1 MSIMKR
7 INKISRLFR
16 GGLWATA
23 ILLCITACTD
33 DEIVYKTGQKP
44 DQETLETISG
54 TLRSSKSLRD
64 RVPVYLTE
72 GDEDVVSD
80 KIYYRLN
87 QTVSQTLMLTAT
99 PDPSLVADYNANNKT
114 DLQPLPVANIKLANG
129 GKITIPTGARISDN
143 LDLTIES
150 NGLAPGIYLMPVVVD
165 ATENGTGQQVLYY
178 GVTVREFDENIYQDG
193 DDLYNIEL
201 DTEWTTVFYLNTGEV
216 QAHYAD
222 YVAWEKQDMNTFESV
237 YRASL
242 GNIVNLRIAQVG
254 YAPNSKRAL
263 FSPTSDLRYTVE
275 HADKYIRQM
284 QDKGRKVCVCIEG
297 GGNGIGFCNMTD
309 AQIADFAEQVKIFI
323 TTYRLDGVNLW
334 DRGSGYGKEGM
345 PAVNTTSYPKLIKA
359 LREAMP
365 DKLLTVVDYEE
376 PTESFYDTNLT
387 DGIAV
392 GKLIDY
398 AWHGYVSENEPI
410 RFINPYNQ
418 LTSYEQVYSRKPF
431 AGLEESRYGNVNVPY
446 YSTRSDLYTDM
457 NMDLWSMNLILW
469 NLERQSNI
477 IVFDDLSLPKA
488 MDAES
493 GCIDVIGNIYMYL
506 AYDENFEAPYGY
518 NVMMRIPGIY
528 RQGSKNYDTF
538 AKDW

>member
-1 MSIMKR
+1 MSIMKMKN
-7 INKISRLFR
+7 IISQLLR
-16 GGLWATA
+16 GGL
-23 ILLCITACTD
+23 LCVAITAFVTSCST
-33 DEIVYKTGQKP
+33 DEITYATGQKP
-44 DQETLETISG
+44 DKETLETVAG

-64 RVPVYLTE
+64 RVPIHLTE
-72 GDEDVVSD
+72 GNEDAVSD

-87 QTVSQTLMLTAT
+87 QAASQALTLTAT
-99 PDPSLVADYNANNKT
+99 PNPSLVADYNADNKAN
-114 DLQPLPVANIKLANG
+114 LQPLPVANIKLANG
-129 GKITIPTGARISDN
+129 GKITIPAGTRVSEK

-150 NGLAPGIYLMPVVVD
+150 DGLTPGIYLMPVVVNIS
-165 ATENGTGQQVLYY
+165 ENEQHVLYY
-178 GVTVREFDENIYQDG
+178 GVTVREFDENIYQEG
-193 DDLYNIEL
+193 NNLHNIEL
-201 DTEWTTVFYLNTGEV
+201 DTEWTTVFYLNTSEV

-254 YAPNSKRAL
+254 YDPDSKRAL
-263 FSPTSDLRYTVE
+263 FSLTSDLRYTVE

-297 GGNGIGFCNMTD
+297 GGSGLGFCNMTD
-309 AQIADFAEQVKIFI
+309 AQIADFAEQVRIFI

-359 LREAMP
+359 LHEAMP
-365 DKLLTVVDYEE
+365 DKMLTVVDYEE
-376 PTESFYDTNLT
+376 PTESFYDTSLT
-387 DGIAV
+387 GGIAV
-392 GKLIDY
+392 GELIDY

-418 LTSYEQVYSRKPF
+418 FTSYEQVYSRKPF

-446 YSTRSDLYTDM
+446 YSTRSDLYIDM

-469 NLERQSNI
+469 NLERQSDI

>member
-1 MSIMKR
+1 MK
-7 INKISRLFR
+7 NKKLIIRSLRSGLF
-16 GGLWATA
+16 GLAA
-23 ILLCITACTD
+23 ALSLIACTD
-33 DEIVYKTGQKP
+33 EEVTYKVGQLPDEEAMTTVTGV
-44 DQETLETISG
+44 
-54 TLRSSKSLRD
+54 LRSSKSLRD
-64 RVPVYLTE
+64 RVPVHLTE

-80 KIYYRLN
+80 KIYYKLT
-87 QTVSQTLMLTAT
+87 QAAPQAMTLTAA
-99 PDPSLVADYNANNKT
+99 PDLTLVEAYNIANGTNLT
-114 DLQPLPVANIKLANG
+114 PLPVANIRLSNN
-129 GKITIPTGARISDN
+129 GKIAVPAGARMSDKIE
-143 LDLTIES
+143 LTIES
-150 NGLAPGIYLMPVVVD
+150 NGLEPGIYLMPVVVD
-165 ATENGTGQQVLYY
+165 ASENGTGQQVLYY
-178 GVTVREFDENIYQDG
+178 GVTVREFDENIYQEG
-193 DDLYNIEL
+193 NNLHNIEL
-201 DTEWTTVFYLNTGEV
+201 DTEWTTVFYLNTSEV

-254 YAPNSKRAL
+254 YDPDSKRAL
-263 FSPTSDLRYTVE
+263 FSLTSDLRYTVE

-297 GGNGIGFCNMTD
+297 GGSGLGFCNMTD
-309 AQIADFAEQVKIFI
+309 AQIADFAEQVRIFI

-345 PAVNTTSYPKLIKA
+345 PAVNTASYPKLIKA

-365 DKLLTVVDYEE
+365 DKMLTVVDYEE
-376 PTESFYDTNLT
+376 PTESFYDTSLT
-387 DGIAV
+387 GGIAV
-392 GKLIDY
+392 GELIDY
-398 AWHGYVSENEPI
+398 AWHGYVSEKDPI
-410 RFINPYNQ
+410 RFVNPYNQ
-418 LTSYEQVYSRKPF
+418 FTSYEQVYSRKPF

-446 YSTRSDLYTDM
+446 YSTRSDLYIDM

-469 NLERQSNI
+469 NLERQSDI

-506 AYDENFEAPYGY
+506 AYDKNFEAPYGY

>member
-1 MSIMKR
+1 MSIMKMKN
-7 INKISRLFR
+7 IISQLLR
-16 GGLWATA
+16 GGL
-23 ILLCITACTD
+23 LCVAITAFVTSCST
-33 DEIVYKTGQKP
+33 DEITYATGQKP
-44 DQETLETISG
+44 DKETLETVAG

-64 RVPVYLTE
+64 RVPIHLTE
-72 GDEDVVSD
+72 GNEDAVSD

-87 QTVSQTLMLTAT
+87 QAASQALTLTAT
-99 PDPSLVADYNANNKT
+99 PNPSLVADYNADNKAN
-114 DLQPLPVANIKLANG
+114 LQPLPVANIKLANG
-129 GKITIPTGARISDN
+129 GKITIPAGTRVSEK

-150 NGLAPGIYLMPVVVD
+150 DGLTPGIYLMPVVVNIS
-165 ATENGTGQQVLYY
+165 ENEQHVLYY

-193 DDLYNIEL
+193 DDLHNIEL

-254 YAPNSKRAL
+254 YDPDSKRAL
-263 FSPTSDLRYTVE
+263 FSLTSDLRYTVE

-297 GGNGIGFCNMTD
+297 GGSGLGFCNMTD
-309 AQIADFAEQVKIFI
+309 AQIADFAEQVRIFI

-345 PAVNTTSYPKLIKA
+345 PAVNTASYPKLIRA
-359 LREAMP
+359 LRAALP
-365 DKLLTVVDYEE
+365 DKMLTVVDYEE

-392 GKLIDY
+392 GELIDY

-418 LTSYEQVYSRKPF
+418 FTSYEQVYSRKPF

-446 YSTRSDLYTDM
+446 YSTRSDLYIDM

-469 NLERQSNI
+469 NLERQSDI

>member
-1 MSIMKR
+1 MKNKKLIIRSLRSGLFGLAAAMSLI
-7 INKISRLFR
+7 
-16 GGLWATA
+16 
-23 ILLCITACTD
+23 ACTD
-33 DEIVYKTGQKP
+33 EEVTYKVGQLPDEEAMTTVTGV
-44 DQETLETISG
+44 
-54 TLRSSKSLRD
+54 LRSSKSLRD
-64 RVPVYLTE
+64 RVPVHLTE

-80 KIYYRLN
+80 KIYYKLT
-87 QTVSQTLMLTAT
+87 QAAPQAMTLTAA
-99 PDPSLVADYNANNKT
+99 PDLTLVEVYNIANRTNLT
-114 DLQPLPVANIKLANG
+114 PLPAANIRLSNN
-129 GKITIPTGARISDN
+129 GKIAVPAGARMSDKIE
-143 LDLTIES
+143 LTIES
-150 NGLAPGIYLMPVVVD
+150 KGLEPGIYLMPVVVD
-165 ATENGTGQQVLYY
+165 ATENGTGKQVLYY
-178 GVTVREFDENIYQDG
+178 GITVREFDENIYQDG

-254 YAPNSKRAL
+254 YDPDSKRAL
-263 FSPTSDLRYTVE
+263 FSLTSDLRYTVE

-297 GGNGIGFCNMTD
+297 GGSGLGFCNMTD

-345 PAVNTTSYPKLIKA
+345 PAVNTASYPKLIRA
-359 LREAMP
+359 LRAALP
-365 DKLLTVVDYEE
+365 DKMLTVVDYEE

-392 GKLIDY
+392 GELIDY

-418 LTSYEQVYSRKPF
+418 FTSYEQVYSRKPF

-446 YSTRSDLYTDM
+446 YSTRSDLYIDM

-469 NLERQSNI
+469 NLERQSDI

>member
-1 MSIMKR
+1 MSIMKMKN
-7 INKISRLFR
+7 IISQLLR
-16 GGLWATA
+16 GGL
-23 ILLCITACTD
+23 LCVAITAFVTSCST
-33 DEIVYKTGQKP
+33 DEITYATGQKP
-44 DQETLETISG
+44 DKETLETVAG

-64 RVPVYLTE
+64 RVPIHLTE
-72 GDEDVVSD
+72 GNEDAVSD

-87 QTVSQTLMLTAT
+87 QAASQALTLTAT
-99 PDPSLVADYNANNKT
+99 PNPSLVADYNADNKAN
-114 DLQPLPVANIKLANG
+114 LQPLPVANIKLANG
-129 GKITIPTGARISDN
+129 GKITIPAGTRVSEK

-150 NGLAPGIYLMPVVVD
+150 DGLTPGIYLMPVVVNIS
-165 ATENGTGQQVLYY
+165 ENEQHVLYY
-178 GVTVREFDENIYQDG
+178 GVTVREFDENIYQEG
-193 DDLYNIEL
+193 NNLHNIEL

-254 YAPNSKRAL
+254 YDPDSKRAL
-263 FSPTSDLRYTVE
+263 FSLTSDLRYTVE

-297 GGNGIGFCNMTD
+297 GGSGLGFCNMTD
-309 AQIADFAEQVKIFI
+309 AQIADFAEQVRIFI

-345 PAVNTTSYPKLIKA
+345 PAVNTASYPKLIRA
-359 LREAMP
+359 LRAALP
-365 DKLLTVVDYEE
+365 DKMLTVVDYEE

-392 GKLIDY
+392 GELIDY

-418 LTSYEQVYSRKPF
+418 FTSYEQVYSRKPF

-446 YSTRSDLYTDM
+446 YSTRSDLYIDM

-469 NLERQSNI
+469 NLERQSDI

-506 AYDENFEAPYGY
+506 AYDENFKAPYGY

>member
-1 MSIMKR
+1 MKNKKLIIRSLRSGLFGLAAAMSLI
-7 INKISRLFR
+7 
-16 GGLWATA
+16 
-23 ILLCITACTD
+23 ACTD
-33 DEIVYKTGQKP
+33 EEVTYKVGQLPDEEAMTTVTGV
-44 DQETLETISG
+44 
-54 TLRSSKSLRD
+54 LRSSKSLRD
-64 RVPVYLTE
+64 RVPVHLTE

-80 KIYYRLN
+80 KIYYKLT
-87 QTVSQTLMLTAT
+87 QAAPQAMTLTAA
-99 PDPSLVADYNANNKT
+99 PDLTLVEVYNIANGTNLT
-114 DLQPLPVANIKLANG
+114 PLPAANIRLSNN
-129 GKITIPTGARISDN
+129 GKIAVPAGARMSDKIE
-143 LDLTIES
+143 LTIES
-150 NGLAPGIYLMPVVVD
+150 KGLEPGIYLMPVVVD
-165 ATENGTGQQVLYY
+165 ATENGTGKQVLYY
-178 GVTVREFDENIYQDG
+178 GITVREFDENIYQEG
-193 DDLYNIEL
+193 NNLHNIEL

-254 YAPNSKRAL
+254 YDPDSKRAL
-263 FSPTSDLRYTVE
+263 FSLTSDLRYTVE

-297 GGNGIGFCNMTD
+297 GGSGLGFCNMTD
-309 AQIADFAEQVKIFI
+309 AQIADFAEQVRIFI

-345 PAVNTTSYPKLIKA
+345 PAVNTASYPKLIRA
-359 LREAMP
+359 LRAALP
-365 DKLLTVVDYEE
+365 DKMLTVVDYEE
-376 PTESFYDTNLT
+376 PTESFYDTSLT
-387 DGIAV
+387 GGIAV
-392 GKLIDY
+392 GELIDY

-418 LTSYEQVYSRKPF
+418 FTSYEQVYSRKPF

-446 YSTRSDLYTDM
+446 YSTRSDLYIDM

-469 NLERQSNI
+469 NLERQSDI